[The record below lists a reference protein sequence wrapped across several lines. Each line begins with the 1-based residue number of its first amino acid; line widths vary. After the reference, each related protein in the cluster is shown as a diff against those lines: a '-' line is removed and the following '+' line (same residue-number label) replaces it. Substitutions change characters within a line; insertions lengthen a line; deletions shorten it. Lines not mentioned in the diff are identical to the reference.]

1 MGDRFGNISSKKRK
15 SENVFQHIQMV
26 YTVLNEE
33 LTMNLLNSK
42 IVRHSIP

>member
-15 SENVFQHIQMV
+15 SEDVFQHIQMV
-26 YTVLNEE
+26 YVLNVE

-42 IVRHSIP
+42 IVRNLVR